1 MRARIGLYWILF
13 SIVVTNVQAQIENR
27 IHKEYI
33 HSAYLSKNRPKE
45 IIQDNP
51 VFDINNQGEYYL
63 SFDDLSLKYT
73 NYQLRI
79 IHCQSDWKPS
89 NLSEIEY
96 LSDFNDIPIRESF
109 NSMGTKIPYIH
120 YIAPLPKV
128 RISGNYIVQVYGNR
142 NKKDT
147 VLTKRFSVFE
157 NDILVAGKI
166 TFAKRNEYRLS
177 HQAVELSLSYSPNL
191 LISGDENLKIIV
203 RRNANS
209 TNLLERLPQA
219 NINAYERKI
228 SYLFF
233 DNENNIP
240 GSNEYRMIDVRS
252 TQQKLN
258 FVSSIQALEN
268 YSLITT
274 YPETPQGNY
283 SYTQKMDMN
292 GAVVIENYENP
303 ENNLQADYV
312 WCNFIFKSR
321 KWENEDIYLG
331 ILPNSFK
338 LDKTYQLE
346 YDESNEIYSK
356 KILLKQGIYNY
367 HYLSNNSSNTSLEGN
382 YSQTENQYEIL
393 VYFRK
398 PGQRFDS
405 LLGYQRI
412 SYP

>member
-1 MRARIGLYWILF
+1 MTFKIGLYLLF
-13 SIVVTNVQAQIENR
+13 FSLVACKIQAQTEN
-27 IHKEYI
+27 IICKSYV
-33 HSAYLSKNRPKE
+33 HSAYVSRNQPKE

-51 VFDINNQGEYYL
+51 VIDFYNQGEYFL
-63 SFDDLSLKYT
+63 SFDDLSLKYS

-89 NLSEIEY
+89 NLNDIEF
-96 LSDFNDIPIRESF
+96 LSDFNDIAIRESS

-120 YIAPLPKV
+120 YIVPLPKV
-128 RISGNYIVQVYGNR
+128 RVSGNYIAQIYLNR

-147 VLTKRFSVFE
+147 VLIKRFSVVE
-157 NDILVAGKI
+157 NEILVAGKI
-166 TFAKRNEYRLS
+166 TFAKRNEFRLS
-177 HQAVELSLSYSPNL
+177 HQAFELSLSYPQNL
-191 LISGDENLKIIV
+191 LLSGDDNLRIVV
-203 RRNANS
+203 RRNSNS
-209 TNLLERLPQA
+209 ENLIQHLPQPSV
-219 NINAYERKI
+219 NAFDRKI

-233 DNENNIP
+233 DNENTIP
-240 GSNEYRMIDVRS
+240 GNNEYRMIDLRS

-258 FVSSIQALEN
+258 FVSQIQALEN

-292 GAVVIENYENP
+292 GAVVVENYEYP

-312 WCNFIFKSR
+312 WCNFVLKSR
-321 KWENEDIYLG
+321 KWEDEGIYLG
-331 ILPNSFK
+331 MLPNSFK
-338 LDKTYQLE
+338 TNPNYKLD
-346 YDESNEIYSK
+346 YDEKNGIYSK

-367 HYLSNNSSNTSLEGN
+367 QYLSNNSSNTSLEGN

-412 SYP
+412 IFP